1 MDTLALI
8 AASQQN
14 DELAINKLLDVI
26 KREHMPSH
34 IRRFVQRNVLITRDE
49 IESEFLLGC
58 WEAVKQ
64 AKLDVGNPIYFICWK
79 GKLSVIHL
87 FRKRLREGVRVNCST
102 CGVGSLQYVAK
113 KKTAVCARCGATDVS
128 TFMVVT
134 DETQSNPEFENAD
147 VETRLW
153 DKIDPSRVN
162 EINQAQFSNLTYE
175 IQLDEIR
182 RNLNGRVL
190 QLFDILV
197 IEGVNRETSDN
208 YLDEIAKRWNV
219 STACVSVYLRKLRI
233 KIHSIRSL
241 DTASL

>member
-14 DELAINKLLDVI
+14 DDQAINTLIDVI

-34 IRRFVQRNVLITRDE
+34 IRRFVQRNVLIAKDE

-58 WEAVKQ
+58 WGAIKQ
-64 AKLDVGNPIYFICWK
+64 AKLDIGNPLYFICWK

-102 CGVGSLQYVAK
+102 CGVGSLQYIARQ
-113 KKTAVCARCGATDVS
+113 KTAVCATCGATDVS

-134 DETQSNPEFENAD
+134 DESQSNPD
-147 VETRLW
+147 LDSVDLETRIW
-153 DKIDPSRVN
+153 DKIDPSRVGELN
-162 EINQAQFSNLTYE
+162 NVQFSNVTYD
-175 IQLDEIR
+175 IQIEEIR
-182 RNLNGRVL
+182 SRLNGRVL
-190 QLFDILV
+190 QLFDMLV
-197 IEGVNRETSDN
+197 IEGINRETSDN

-233 KIHSIRSL
+233 KVHTIRSL
-241 DTASL
+241 DAA